1 MIDVNKI
8 TSTLAKLPDAQ
19 LQQYAQMHKSDPY
32 IMALAM
38 SESNRRKELRS
49 AGQGSMQE
57 QPKVV
62 DQEIEK
68 MGDMQSASPEQLARL
83 MQLLEARKQAEHQ
96 EFTGQQP
103 QALPEDQGIGQL
115 NAGDMNFAG
124 GGIIAFADGGDVEHY
139 FGGGSTAAQ
148 ASLSSAELSRL
159 YQIDPKLAADAAR
172 GARMVEAASVLR
184 KLSVPAAVFDGG
196 SYATE
201 AATNTVANLMTP
213 EQRSGLYS
221 NPMMGAMAGDAGMA
235 GAIMNAPNQAPAKP
249 TSFRDIGNAL
259 SFPLRALIGDP
270 ALDTERKQ
278 RETAAAKRN
287 APAVAQANPAQDMA
301 QFDAAAN
308 LYMTERA
315 AKQAADAASKTGT
328 GKGTGQRTGAGSG
341 AAAAGAPK
349 GSASLEALYKKLQPS
364 EAEYAALDA
373 KETGVANAL
382 KSLGKSGI
390 DEFEAEEAKR
400 GDVFKGREARLA
412 EQGAKLKD
420 REDKNLGAALFFA
433 GAEMLQTPGGIGRA
447 LGAGIK
453 AGGAQYVAGLDKLN
467 AAQERLMDAK
477 DRLEELRVNRDDLTS
492 SERRK
497 LKNQAKQYE
506 LEAEKLFLDGAH
518 KKLGYKRDDAKNMF
532 AGITTLLGQE
542 TAAGA
547 TIEAANIRSRDQKDY
562 LAEIRGGSLVADTRK
577 SIMDNIIKANPYADE
592 PTRQRLYQTEWAKA
606 LQSNP
611 ALAKY
616 AGVASGGGGGP
627 GNFVFNEKT
636 GQLEPAR

>member
-1 MIDVNKI
+1 
-8 TSTLAKLPDAQ
+8 
-19 LQQYAQMHKSDPY
+19 
-32 IMALAM
+32 
-38 SESNRRKELRS
+38 
-49 AGQGSMQE
+49 
-57 QPKVV
+57 
-62 DQEIEK
+62 
-68 MGDMQSASPEQLARL
+68 
-83 MQLLEARKQAEHQ
+83 
-96 EFTGQQP
+96 
-103 QALPEDQGIGQL
+103 
-115 NAGDMNFAG
+115 
-124 GGIIAFADGGDVEHY
+124 
-139 FGGGSTAAQ
+139 
-148 ASLSSAELSRL
+148 
-159 YQIDPKLAADAAR
+159 
-172 GARMVEAASVLR
+172 
-184 KLSVPAAVFDGG
+184 
-196 SYATE
+196 
-201 AATNTVANLMTP
+201 
-213 EQRSGLYS
+213 
-221 NPMMGAMAGDAGMA
+221 
-235 GAIMNAPNQAPAKP
+235 
-249 TSFRDIGNAL
+249 
-259 SFPLRALIGDP
+259 
-270 ALDTERKQ
+270 
-278 RETAAAKRN
+278 
-287 APAVAQANPAQDMA
+287 MA
-301 QFDAAAN
+301 QFDAASN

-315 AKQAADAASKTGT
+315 AKQAAAAPKAPDAAPKADAGQ
-328 GKGTGQRTGAGSG
+328 KGTGQRTGA
-341 AAAAGAPK
+341 AAAGASK

-382 KSLGKSGI
+382 KNLGKSGI

-420 REDKNLGAALFFA
+420 REDKNVGAALFFA
-433 GAEMLQTPGGIGRA
+433 GAKMLQTPGGIGRA
-447 LGAGIK
+447 LGAGIE

-562 LAEIRGGSLVADTRK
+562 LAELRGGNMVETARKNIMADIT
-577 SIMDNIIKANPYADE
+577 KANPYADE
-592 PTRQRLYQTEWAKA
+592 PTRQRLFQTEWSKA

-616 AGVASGGGGGP
+616 AGVASGGGGASSADPLG
-627 GNFVFNEKT
+627 
-636 GQLEPAR
+636 LS

>member
-19 LQQYAQMHKSDPY
+19 LQQYAQMHKADPY

-49 AGQGSMQE
+49 AGQGAQGMQE

-62 DQEIEK
+62 DK
-68 MGDMQSASPEQLARL
+68 MV
-83 MQLLEARKQAEHQ
+83 AEMAAVDPMGNV
-96 EFTGQQP
+96 TGY
-103 QALPEDQGIGQL
+103 AGGGYLPEDQGIGRL

-124 GGIIAFADGGDVEHY
+124 GGIIAFADGGDVERY
-139 FGGGSTAAQ
+139 QSQGLVQ
-148 ASLSSAELSRL
+148 DPELASLLAARERYLRAGSDTSGIDQAIATLQAKPARMAAANRSDLNAAENRILGAENAQDGVVYDPLNGIGVSEPAVLSASPAARVGQTPSPRDDNFRR
-159 YQIDPKLAADAAR
+159 QIDPRMSGVSATPSISAAPTADT
-172 GARMVEAASVLR
+172 GR
-184 KLSVPAAVFDGG
+184 KG
-196 SYATE
+196 S
-201 AATNTVANLMTP
+201 
-213 EQRSGLYS
+213 
-221 NPMMGAMAGDAGMA
+221 
-235 GAIMNAPNQAPAKP
+235 
-249 TSFRDIGNAL
+249 
-259 SFPLRALIGDP
+259 
-270 ALDTERKQ
+270 
-278 RETAAAKRN
+278 
-287 APAVAQANPAQDMA
+287 
-301 QFDAAAN
+301 
-308 LYMTERA
+308 
-315 AKQAADAASKTGT
+315 
-328 GKGTGQRTGAGSG
+328 GAGSG

-382 KSLGKSGI
+382 KNLGKSGI

-420 REDKNLGAALFFA
+420 REDKNVGAALFFA
-433 GAEMLQTPGGIGRA
+433 GAKMLQTPGGIGRA
-447 LGAGIK
+447 LGAGIE

-562 LAEIRGGSLVADTRK
+562 LAELRGGSLVEQTRK

-616 AGVASGGGGGP
+616 AGVASGGGGASSADPLG
-627 GNFVFNEKT
+627 
-636 GQLEPAR
+636 LR

>member
-8 TSTLAKLPDAQ
+8 TSTLAKLPDAL
-19 LQQYAQMHKSDPY
+19 LQKYAQLNKADPY

-38 SESNRRKELRS
+38 SESNRRKELRA

-62 DQEIEK
+62 DRGIAEMASVDA
-68 MGDMQSASPEQLARL
+68 MGNV
-83 MQLLEARKQAEHQ
+83 
-96 EFTGQQP
+96 TGY
-103 QALPEDQGIGQL
+103 AGGGYLPEDQGIGQL
-115 NAGDMNFAG
+115 NAGNMNFAG
-124 GGIIAFADGGDVEHY
+124 GGIIAFADGGDVERY
-139 FGGGSTAAQ
+139 APGGITAT
-148 ASLSSAELSRL
+148 LSSADLSRL
-159 YQIDPKLAADAAR
+159 YQVDPKLAADAAR
-172 GARMVEAASVLR
+172 GARMAEAASVLR
-184 KLSVPAAVFDGG
+184 KVSVPAAVFDGG

-201 AATNTVANLMTP
+201 AATNTMANLMTP

-221 NPMMGAMAGDAGMA
+221 NPMMGAMSGDAGMA
-235 GAIMNAPNQAPAKP
+235 GAILNASDQKPAKP
-249 TSFRDIGNAL
+249 TSFGDIGNAL

-278 RETAAAKRN
+278 REIAAEKRN
-287 APAVAQANPAQDMA
+287 APAIAQANPAQDMA
-301 QFDAAAN
+301 QFDAASN

-315 AKQAADAASKTGT
+315 NRQARDAALKADT
-328 GKGTGQRTGAGSG
+328 GKGTGKGSGAGTGAGSG
-341 AAAAGAPK
+341 AATAGGASK

-364 EAEYAALDA
+364 DAEYAAVEA
-373 KETGVANAL
+373 KENSVANAL
-382 KSLGKSGI
+382 KNLGKSGLE
-390 DEFEAEEAKR
+390 EFEAEEAKR

-412 EQGAKLKD
+412 KSESELEARKS
-420 REDKNLGAALFFA
+420 KNEALALIFG
-433 GAEMLQTPGGIGRA
+433 GAEMMQTPGGLAKA

-453 AGGAQYVAGLDKLN
+453 TGGAQYAAGLDKLN

-497 LKNQAKQYE
+497 LKNQSKQYE

-518 KKLGYKRDDAKNMF
+518 KKLGFKRDDAKNMF
-532 AGITTLLGQE
+532 AGITTLMGQE

-562 LAEIRGGSLVADTRK
+562 LAELRGGTMVENARKNIMADIT
-577 SIMDNIIKANPYADE
+577 KANPYADE
-592 PTRQRLYQTEWAKA
+592 PTRQRLFQTEWAKA

-616 AGVASGGGGGP
+616 SGVVPGGGGGP
-627 GNFVFNEKT
+627 ASFVFNEKT

>member
-8 TSTLAKLPDAQ
+8 TSVLAKLQDPQ
-19 LQQYAQMHKSDPY
+19 LQQYAQMHKNDPY

-38 SESNRRKELRS
+38 SESNRRKEVRAAS
-49 AGQGSMQE
+49 QGSMQE

-115 NAGDMNFAG
+115 PAGNMDFAG
-124 GGIIAFADGGDVEHY
+124 GGIIAFADGGDVERY
-139 FGGGSTAAQ
+139 QYGGMPPRSLMGDIPGFVAGTGNIIPQQGAPEEVPLLRRMFRDARAAGTSYQVEQAKARIAAGVGTSADEAILAAAQPAQSTAP
-148 ASLSSAELSRL
+148 S
-159 YQIDPKLAADAAR
+159 P
-172 GARMVEAASVLR
+172 
-184 KLSVPAAVFDGG
+184 
-196 SYATE
+196 
-201 AATNTVANLMTP
+201 
-213 EQRSGLYS
+213 
-221 NPMMGAMAGDAGMA
+221 
-235 GAIMNAPNQAPAKP
+235 
-249 TSFRDIGNAL
+249 
-259 SFPLRALIGDP
+259 
-270 ALDTERKQ
+270 
-278 RETAAAKRN
+278 
-287 APAVAQANPAQDMA
+287 QDMA
-301 QFDAAAN
+301 QFDAASN

-315 AKQAADAASKTGT
+315 AKQAAAAPKAPDAAPKADAGQ
-328 GKGTGQRTGAGSG
+328 KGTGQRTGAGSG

-349 GSASLEALYKKLQPS
+349 GSGSLEALYKKLQPS
-364 EAEYAALDA
+364 ETEYAAVAA
-373 KETGVANAL
+373 KETSVANAL

-412 EQGAKLKD
+412 EQG
-420 REDKNLGAALFFA
+420 KNLEGRKDQNIGLALLQAGAA
-433 GAEMLQTPGGIGRA
+433 MMSTPGGLGVA
-447 LGAGIK
+447 LGKGVSVGTERYA
-453 AGGAQYVAGLDKLN
+453 AGLDKLN

-477 DRLEELRVNRDDLTS
+477 DRLEELRVNREDLTS

-547 TIEAANIRSRDQKDY
+547 TIEAANIRSRDSKEY
-562 LAEIRGGSLVADTRK
+562 LAELRGGNMVETARKNIMADIT
-577 SIMDNIIKANPYADE
+577 KANPHADE
-592 PTRQRLYQTEWAKA
+592 PTRQRLFQTEWAKA

-616 AGVASGGGGGP
+616 AGVASGGGGASSADPLG
-627 GNFVFNEKT
+627 
-636 GQLEPAR
+636 LR